1 MADDAPDRVADGVG
15 GLAMVMCIFVE
26 NVVIPVCNNS
36 LVVTTCR
43 LCVSKNY
50 LEEKYGELEGTHM
63 ALQKENVALDCRDH
77 AATIKG
83 LKAQLATK
91 ADSERLSK
99 ASVTTNRDK
108 MLVDKDKVLRG
119 LELCMK
125 NADKK
130 HESAVKEC
138 ADRYKD

>member
-50 LEEKYGELEGTHM
+50 EL
-63 ALQKENVALDCRDH
+63 V
-77 AATIKG
+77 
-83 LKAQLATK
+83 
-91 ADSERLSK
+91 
-99 ASVTTNRDK
+99 
-108 MLVDKDKVLRG
+108 
-119 LELCMK
+119 
-125 NADKK
+125 
-130 HESAVKEC
+130 
-138 ADRYKD
+138 

>member
-50 LEEKYGELEGTHM
+50 GVKLYVRRTYVELY
-63 ALQKENVALDCRDH
+63 
-77 AATIKG
+77 I
-83 LKAQLATK
+83 
-91 ADSERLSK
+91 
-99 ASVTTNRDK
+99 
-108 MLVDKDKVLRG
+108 
-119 LELCMK
+119 
-125 NADKK
+125 
-130 HESAVKEC
+130 
-138 ADRYKD
+138 RYK